1 MSSSIDQ
8 LRARLGAIG
17 EARPAWRVEV
27 GSRRD
32 YDALA
37 HHHYRAGKPAT
48 ATRVLVVRDR
58 RPTPVDRMRG
68 AVDRDDPGEV
78 AAVLVESLPSLSC
91 RLRDAALADRYRCL
105 AVRSRVQLLNRE
117 VRTISRVVVDPRYR
131 GQGLAVALVRHA
143 LRTATTAVTEA
154 VAAMGKV
161 SPFFERA
168 GMRAYRRPP
177 LPCDS
182 RLMDVLTSSG
192 LGVSA
197 LVDPEGTAGRLQD
210 EVFWGPVLRREL
222 RRYHRQ
228 SCGRSRARDSDD
240 PVVHLRTVRQRVL
253 LQPVY
258 YLFRREGGSTGK
270 VSEVGELGGVTG
282 EASPRG

>member
-1 MSSSIDQ
+1 MP
-8 LRARLGAIG
+8 G
-17 EARPAWRVEV
+17 ARPAWRVEV

-58 RPTPVDRMRG
+58 RPTVVDRMRG
-68 AVDRDDPGEV
+68 QVGQQGGGEV
-78 AAVLVESLPSLSC
+78 VAVLVESLPSLSC
-91 RLRDAALADRYRCL
+91 RLRDAALQDRYRCL
-105 AVRSRVQLLNRE
+105 AVRSRAVLLNRE

-131 GQGLAVALVRHA
+131 GQGLAVGLVREA

-168 GMRAYRRPP
+168 GMRTYRRPP

-182 RLMDVLTSSG
+182 RLMDVLRSSE
-192 LGVSA
+192 LGAAA
-197 LVDPEGTAGRLQD
+197 LVDPEGTAARLGAD
-210 EVFWGPVLRREL
+210 AFWGPVLRREL

-240 PVVHLRTVRQRVL
+240 PVVHLRTARQKLL

-258 YLFRREGGSTGK
+258 YVSRRGDEGSGLGSLT
-270 VSEVGELGGVTG
+270 
-282 EASPRG
+282 RG